1 MNEYKEL
8 LKIKEEICK
17 EAFENSKKDL
27 RKNYSLIR
35 NIINYFRDIEL
46 IFWLVFIDVWTN
58 LDICDN

>member
-46 IFWLVFIDVWTN
+46 IF
-58 LDICDN
+58 